1 LFPDLADPE
10 RAQLYIGLMLTFNG
24 LMQVVTQLALL
35 KPLVTRLGER
45 RLLLVGQ
52 GALLLAMLG
61 VGSVDSAIIVT
72 LLFAPYAFGRGVT
85 EPSLQSLVTR
95 LGHERTR
102 GQLLGLYQSARSLAL
117 IIGPVWAGYAFEWI
131 SPQAVFYVGA
141 GLVLVG
147 MALAVVLLRQ
157 QIPTPRAKVQGEGVA
172 AD

>member
-1 LFPDLADPE
+1 
-10 RAQLYIGLMLTFNG
+10 MLTFNG
-24 LMQVVTQLALL
+24 LMQVITQLAFL

-45 RLLLVGQ
+45 RLLLLGQ
-52 GALLLAMLG
+52 GALLMAMLG
-61 VGSVDSAIIVT
+61 VASIDSAIVVT

-95 LGHERTR
+95 FGHDRTR

-117 IIGPVWAGYAFEWI
+117 IIGPVWAGFAFEQI

-147 MALAVVLLRQ
+147 MVLAVMLLRR
-157 QIPTPRAKVQGEGVA
+157 QIPTSRSQAPE
-172 AD
+172 